1 MWEYMP
7 VAHAY
12 IILTYI
18 LCKMSHGVCNNRQVL
33 IKNLMALVNCPTWSW
48 LWIGLVLWK
57 KGFLPLSDVIE
68 DVQVKFT

>member
-33 IKNLMALVNCPTWSW
+33 IKNLMSNLELAMDRTGIVEERISALIRCY
-48 LWIGLVLWK
+48 
-57 KGFLPLSDVIE
+57 
-68 DVQVKFT
+68 